1 MLYLTFLTYQMFFV
15 QGNNILLNI
24 LVETMISFYTH
35 LHKDCNMKQ
44 LSNQMFRLLERLAEM
59 FPKQHYQSEL
69 DRYISHRHP
78 QNAADVE
85 HFTKEFEHKY
95 SQGKFI

>member
-1 MLYLTFLTYQMFFV
+1 MHT
-15 QGNNILLNI
+15 I
-24 LVETMISFYTH
+24 
-35 LHKDCNMKQ
+35 
-44 LSNQMFRLLERLAEM
+44 SNQMFRILERLAEM

-69 DRYISHRHP
+69 DRYISNRYP

-85 HFTKEFEHKY
+85 HFTKEFEHKI